1 MSLEEQLDIES
12 KERNAM
18 QKVNRRLERKF
29 KEMTVQAEEERRHA
43 DQNKEQADKMMNRV
57 KALKRQ
63 VDEAEEEI
71 TRLNAQKRKIQ
82 RELDEQMEQ
91 NETASR
97 EINQLKKY
105 SVNAK

>member
-1 MSLEEQLDIES
+1 
-12 KERNAM
+12 
-18 QKVNRRLERKF
+18 
-29 KEMTVQAEEERRHA
+29 
-43 DQNKEQADKMMNRV
+43 MMNRV

-91 NETASR
+91 NETSAR
-97 EINQLKKY
+97 EISQLRKY
-105 SVNAK
+105 R

>member
-1 MSLEEQLDIES
+1 
-12 KERNAM
+12 
-18 QKVNRRLERKF
+18 
-29 KEMTVQAEEERRHA
+29 
-43 DQNKEQADKMMNRV
+43 MNRV

-105 SVNAK
+105 RWEQIKSADISVYHQNCA

>member
-1 MSLEEQLDIES
+1 
-12 KERNAM
+12 
-18 QKVNRRLERKF
+18 
-29 KEMTVQAEEERRHA
+29 
-43 DQNKEQADKMMNRV
+43 MNRV

-105 SVNAK
+105 RWEQIESADISVYHQNCA